1 MFHQMIEKYV
11 PLNIG
16 IAILNTIND
25 SKYNL
30 ENEVIFQAQFGVY
43 KHFFKSSC
51 KGENE

>member
-1 MFHQMIEKYV
+1 MIEKYV
-11 PLNIG
+11 PLNIC
-16 IAILNTIND
+16 ILIYVNTIND

-51 KGENE
+51 RGENE